1 MTDSDEEFLTI
12 GVFAR
17 ESGLTPSALRFYDDC
32 GLLAPESI
40 DAQSGYRY
48 YTRAQSQRANII
60 RQLREIGLPLDKVAA
75 ALDAMELPPSKSWI
89 DTSKLWLHRRGR
101 QPRQQCRFA
110 GCSTKNTARQRYP
123 PRTWPRRWR
132 RSRRRPG

>member
-32 GLLAPESI
+32 GLLAPASI

-60 RQLREIGLPLDKVAA
+60 RQLREDTKLAGDKYEDVAVEDYFTGLVQAHQKMA
-75 ALDAMELPPSKSWI
+75 
-89 DTSKLWLHRRGR
+89 WLL
-101 QPRQQCRFA
+101 
-110 GCSTKNTARQRYP
+110 
-123 PRTWPRRWR
+123 
-132 RSRRRPG
+132 RSHLEGDNV